1 MNKIT
6 IATLTAVAVSALASC
21 SKEVDYTKW
30 NTIED
35 GPEHITV
42 TLSDATKTEYSY
54 EDGCLKTAWAEGD
67 QIAITPQEYNY
78 PSAGVYQ
85 AEYPGGSEV
94 SFKKIKNVG
103 TTTASTYGI
112 FYPGDKIKST
122 AQFTVPEYSGQVQ
135 SKSDPMAHLAAY
147 HCMRKT
153 VTDYSTIDLSDA
165 DQSACMKFN
174 LSGMT
179 FVNPVEIQLS
189 VIGSGKFYLNNY
201 AGAYSF
207 FLSDTRKDPI
217 STTSL
222 SLGLDG
228 YGIEEFIEAWMMM
241 SNADIKLYSGDIIRV
256 WVIQKDGSR
265 YYSDLTLT
273 DAKTLTGGHCHILTI
288 SEGWT
293 LSEGD
298 FTEYEWDGDVVTL
311 QVGTGA
317 LDLVLMGDGFI
328 KEDFDNGTYEA
339 IMRQAYEEF
348 FSVEPYTTLKDGFNV
363 YYVKTPSPERV
374 LATNTGLN
382 GATNNGHVT
391 KFSSRFTANS
401 TNVSGND
408 DLVREYARKAF
419 TTDADSRM
427 KDATIIVMVNQEC
440 RAGTC
445 YNSWY
450 RNNGQDYGQACAVA
464 YCALG
469 RTADERVQ
477 LIHHEAGGHGFG
489 KLADEY
495 YYSSNQLTSDG
506 PMISLET
513 NQSYGLFRNV
523 DRYIDENLY
532 NQLSGKYALT
542 TSENV
547 HWHGLFG
554 TVNNYESASVE
565 SLGVFKGGYTYSWG
579 FCRPTE
585 DGSKSIMNANTGIFN
600 AICRRAIYYRYR
612 RLTGE
617 VTSNIWGT
625 SDELDAFLKWDA
637 DVIMPKLNLPLA
649 SGTAA
654 ASSAATAGIQPSGI
668 YARQQEL
675 PFAPPQLISGHWK
688 DGRFYRD

>member
-21 SKEVDYTKW
+21 SKEVDYTEW

-42 TLSDATKTEYSY
+42 TLSDATKTEYSF

-67 QIAITPQEYNY
+67 RIAITPALYLST
-78 PSAGVYQ
+78 SAGIYE
-85 AEYPGGSEV
+85 AEYSGSSEV
-94 SFKKIKNVG
+94 SFKKVEEVAVSSDK
-103 TTTASTYGI
+103 YGI

-135 SKSDPMAHLAAY
+135 SKSVPMAHLADY
-147 HCMRKT
+147 HCMRTT
-153 VTDYSTIDLSDA
+153 VTDYSTIDFSDA
-165 DQSACMKFN
+165 DQSACMKFS
-174 LSGMT
+174 LGGMT
-179 FVNPVEIQLS
+179 FVDPVKIQLD
-189 VIGSGKFYLNNY
+189 VIGGGVFYLNNY
-201 AGAYSF
+201 VGSTTY
-207 FLSDTRKDPI
+207 LTSDTYKQI
-217 STTSL
+217 ITTTSL
-222 SLGLDG
+222 SLDLEG
-228 YGIEEFIEAWMMM
+228 YGTEDSLEAWMMM
-241 SNADIKLYSGDIIRV
+241 SNGDVYLYSGDILRV

-265 YYSDLTLT
+265 YYSDLTLA

-288 SEGWT
+288 NDGWT

-348 FSVEPYTTLKDGFNV
+348 FSVEPYTTLKDDFNV

-374 LATNTGLN
+374 QATNTGLN
-382 GATNNGHVT
+382 GAVNNGHVT

-401 TNVSGND
+401 TNLRGD
-408 DLVREYARKAF
+408 DGLVREYAKIAF
-419 TTDADSRM
+419 STDADSRI

-450 RNNGQDYGQACAVA
+450 QNNGQDYGQACAVA

-469 RTADERVQ
+469 SSTDERIQ

-495 YYSSNQLTSDG
+495 YYSSTQLTNTG
-506 PMISLET
+506 PMIDLET
-513 NQSYGLFRNV
+513 NQGYGLYRNV
-523 DRYIDENLY
+523 DRYIDEDLY

-542 TSENV
+542 NSENV
-547 HWHGLFG
+547 SWHDLFG

-565 SLGVFKGGYTYSWG
+565 SLGVFVGANTYPFG

-600 AICRRAIYYRYR
+600 AISRRAIYYRYR

-654 ASSAATAGIQPSGI
+654 SDAAAAGLQPSGI
-668 YARQQEL
+668 YVRQQEL